1 MVLPYQDITI
11 LLLFVN
17 LFTFQGLT
25 PLILR
30 EEGHDVIYI
39 AEEAPSIKDE
49 KIIQLALKENR
60 ILITNDKDFG
70 ELVFHYGNITSGI
83 ILIRSKDKRFQK
95 KLELVKQ
102 VLKEIKNKISGNF
115 IVVNE
120 NGIRIKKIL

>member
-1 MVLPYQDITI
+1 MKFLADE
-11 LLLFVN
+11 N
-17 LFTFQGLT
+17 LEK
-25 PLILR
+25 PIVDWLR
-30 EEGHDVIYI
+30 EKGYDVLYI
-39 AEEAPSIKDE
+39 TEKTPSIKDE

-70 ELVFHYGNITSGI
+70 ELVFHYGQITSGI
-83 ILIRSKDKRFQK
+83 ILIRSKDKSSQK

-102 VLKEIKNKISGNF
+102 LLKEIKNKISGNF

>member
-1 MVLPYQDITI
+1 MQFLADE
-11 LLLFVN
+11 N
-17 LFTFQGLT
+17 LEK
-25 PLILR
+25 PIVDWLR